1 MVSIWV
7 AAELN
12 FSPSTALHHRPKK
25 QIAELQ
31 RATGQSDFSL
41 QAVLGAMRRAVFPGV
56 IEQQNTAFHNQSTFA
71 GECGYERG
79 VMFACI
85 CVCMCVCVCACVCVC
100 VCVCVRACV
109 RAFVREPM
117 CVLCVCMCGGVWV
130 RWVLVGVDMGGWVGA
145 GMYMCGGG
153 RMWVLCLRACV
164 SACVLCVRAGVCVCA
179 CTCVYVYAC
188 VCVVCVPVFAHICGT
203 LWHIMWVCTSVCYI
217 MCGCNCF

>member
-100 VCVCVRACV
+100 VCVCACVRACV
-109 RAFVREPM
+109 RS
-117 CVLCVCMCGGVWV
+117 CVSLCV
-130 RWVLVGVDMGGWVGA
+130 
-145 GMYMCGGG
+145 Y
-153 RMWVLCLRACV
+153 
-164 SACVLCVRAGVCVCA
+164 
-179 CTCVYVYAC
+179 C
-188 VCVVCVPVFAHICGT
+188 VCVWVGGCG
-203 LWHIMWVCTSVCYI
+203 
-217 MCGCNCF
+217 